1 MARVLQTEEFEG
13 WFDSLNDRDAQRRI
27 DARINA
33 IETADHFGNA
43 KRLSATVSELKI
55 DAGPGYR
62 LYYTMRGP
70 IVVILLCG
78 GDKSSQK
85 RDVKRAEKIASS
97 LED

>member
-1 MARVLQTEEFEG
+1 MAQVQQTEEFEA

-33 IETADHFGNA
+33 IQTADHFGNA
-43 KRLSATVSELKI
+43 KRLSSRVSELKI
-55 DAGPGYR
+55 DVGPGYR

-70 IVVILLCG
+70 VVVILLCG

-85 RDVKRAEKIASS
+85 RDVKRAEKLAST

>member
-1 MARVLQTEEFEG
+1 MAQVLQTEEFEA

-33 IETADHFGNA
+33 IQTADHFGNA
-43 KRLSATVSELKI
+43 KRLSSTVSELKI
-55 DAGPGYR
+55 DFGPGYR

-70 IVVILLCG
+70 VVVILLCG